1 MGELSQLTVNVLA
14 VDDSATFRMILSRAV
29 RDQEG
34 ATLLGTAGDGEA
46 ALAFIGKHPEV
57 NLVLLDVSMPV
68 LDGLETLRRL
78 RREYPAIDVI
88 MLSGVDK
95 SQTALTMQ
103 ALSLGALDFVPKP
116 QGDGPTESFQQ
127 LQAALTPLFELA
139 RERKRKRSRPPLPTA
154 AAAPRPLAPPVPLA
168 PSSPALAAPHPATL
182 ASLASKAAVP
192 VKPLQTPSTESRIAP
207 LAATPAR
214 PAFPARPSVSTPTV
228 TGTARATPPVRVP
241 TGGGIDVIAL
251 GVSTG
256 GPNALQSVIPN
267 LPTGLSVPL
276 VAVQHMP
283 PLFTASLAERLDRDS
298 KIHVVE
304 AQEGME
310 IEAGTMYIA
319 PGGWHLTL
327 RKSNGK
333 VRAHLTDTAPVNSC
347 RPSVDVLFQSVEEIY
362 GGRVLTVI
370 LTGMGCD
377 GAAGV
382 AALRAKGAYSLVQ
395 DEATSVVWGMP
406 GAVAQAGNA
415 DETLPLPAI
424 ASRIAQVLQERNRR
438 L

>member
-46 ALAFIGKHPEV
+46 ALTFIGKHPEV

-78 RREYPAIDVI
+78 RREYPAIDAI

-154 AAAPRPLAPPVPLA
+154 ATPRPLAPPVPPVP
-168 PSSPALAAPHPATL
+168 PSPTPAAHPAAS

-192 VKPLQTPSTESRIAP
+192 AKPLQATPAESRIAP
-207 LAATPAR
+207 LATPVR
-214 PAFPARPSVSTPTV
+214 TV
-228 TGTARATPPVRVP
+228 PPVHSSAASITTATGTVRATPPARIP

-267 LPTGLSVPL
+267 LPAGLSVPL

-327 RKSNGK
+327 RKANGK

-362 GGRVLTVI
+362 GSRVLTVI

>member
-78 RREYPAIDVI
+78 RREYPAIDAI

-127 LQAALTPLFELA
+127 LQAALTPLFDLA
-139 RERKRKRSRPPLPTA
+139 RERKRTRPPLPT
-154 AAAPRPLAPPVPLA
+154 AAAPRPLAPPVPPA
-168 PSSPALAAPHPATL
+168 PPSPTLAAPHPAAS
-182 ASLASKAAVP
+182 ASLASKASAP
-192 VKPLQTPSTESRIAP
+192 VKPLQATPAESRIAP
-207 LAATPAR
+207 LASPVR
-214 PAFPARPSVSTPTV
+214 PVLPARPSVSPPAA

-267 LPTGLSVPL
+267 LPAGLSVPL

-327 RKSNGK
+327 RKVSGK

-382 AALRAKGAYSLVQ
+382 AALRTKGAYSLVQ

-415 DETLPLPAI
+415 DEILPLPAI
-424 ASRIAQVLQERNRR
+424 ASKIAQVLQERNRR

>member
-78 RREYPAIDVI
+78 RREYPAIDTI

-127 LQAALTPLFELA
+127 LQAALTPLFDLA

-154 AAAPRPLAPPVPLA
+154 AAAPRPLAPPIPPA
-168 PSSPALAAPHPATL
+168 PSSPTLAAPHPAAS
-182 ASLASKAAVP
+182 ASLASKVAVP
-192 VKPLQTPSTESRIAP
+192 AKPLQATPTESRIVP
-207 LAATPAR
+207 LPPPVR
-214 PAFPARPSVSTPTV
+214 PAFPARPSVASTPTAI
-228 TGTARATPPVRVP
+228 GTARATPPVRVP

-267 LPTGLSVPL
+267 LPAGLSVPL

-304 AQEGME
+304 AQEGMA

-327 RKSNGK
+327 RKVSGK
-333 VRAHLTDTAPVNSC
+333 VRAHLTDTTPVNSC

>member
-1 MGELSQLTVNVLA
+1 
-14 VDDSATFRMILSRAV
+14 V
-29 RDQEG
+29 RDQEN
-34 ATLLGTAGDGEA
+34 ASLLGTAGDGEA
-46 ALAFIGKHPEV
+46 ALGFIGKHPEL

-78 RREYPAIDVI
+78 RREHPAIDVI

-116 QGDGPTESFQQ
+116 QGDSPAESFRQ
-127 LQAALTPLFELA
+127 LQEALTPLFELA
-139 RERKRKRSRPPLPTA
+139 RERKRKRSRA
-154 AAAPRPLAPPVPLA
+154 AAAPAVPPRPPAAPA
-168 PSSPALAAPHPATL
+168 PSPAASRPFAAKQPETA
-182 ASLASKAAVP
+182 KAALPASAEPRPQAPAVQ
-192 VKPLQTPSTESRIAP
+192 LRPSPSPIVRPAI
-207 LAATPAR
+207 ATPAA
-214 PAFPARPSVSTPTV
+214 PPPPP
-228 TGTARATPPVRVP
+228 RAALPRIA
-241 TGGGIDVIAL
+241 GGGIDVIAL

-267 LPTGLSVPL
+267 LPAGLSVPL

-298 KIHVVE
+298 KIRVVE

-327 RKSNGK
+327 RKASGK

-362 GGRVLTVI
+362 SGRVLTVI

-382 AALRAKGAYSLVQ
+382 AALRPKGAYSLVQ

-415 DETLPLPAI
+415 DEILPLPAI
-424 ASRIAQVLQERNRR
+424 APRVAQILQERNRR
-438 L
+438 P